1 VITPNEQVSGSSP
14 LVGSLEY
21 AFSEVVIVVGRLIR
35 EGWTRYRWECS
46 PTVDRERS
54 PIGGGSKAPSTLSLK
69 YFGQALFIRDVASL
83 QFPCKLLYAKASITS

>member
-1 VITPNEQVSGSSP
+1 MMPHGAKHSKEQGSDVRCLQACATPATPDGSLVAGAGVSGSSP

-46 PTVDRERS
+46 LNVDREKS
-54 PIGGGSKAPSTLSLK
+54 PMAEGLRRRAPS
-69 YFGQALFIRDVASL
+69 A
-83 QFPCKLLYAKASITS
+83 